1 MIRLLSLIIVALL
14 YVVPGSVQ
22 ALEPVRVV
30 VLPITVYAKEDLA
43 YLASEI
49 PKVIKKH
56 LKEDGAVILE
66 PDYVFS
72 TPVESMTSDDFR
84 RFGIKTGAD
93 YVVWGSMTRIGRQFS
108 LDIKTIASFGEEP
121 AYVAFKEGEK
131 IETLPGIVKDL
142 SRSLGLK
149 IFKQEIVSEVRVTGN
164 KRIEAD
170 AIERVI
176 QTAPGGIFSA
186 KDLSRD
192 LKSIYSMGY
201 FDDVRIEAEEGPKG
215 KVIIF
220 RVKEKATI
228 RVIRFKG
235 NKVYDDEKIM
245 ENLSLSTGS
254 ILNVFKLEKN
264 VRRIETLYKEKN
276 YHNTQVSYKIHPL
289 ANEQADLEFIIE
301 ESAKTWIKKIVF
313 KGNRAYSEKKLKKMM
328 KTAEKGMFSW
338 ITSSGDLSK
347 EDLLRDADR
356 IAAFYNNSGYIKAKV
371 GEPEVEYK
379 EDGIYVTFKIEEGPQ
394 FKVGKVD
401 IVGDLVLPK
410 EELNKW
416 IKISKEEYYSREV
429 IRNDLLALSDLYSDH
444 GYAYADIS
452 PRIEQD
458 FDNLVVD
465 ITYAIAKGK
474 EVYFE
479 RISIDGNT
487 ITRDKVIRREL
498 GVYEQELYSGV
509 ALKRGIQ
516 NLHRMDFFED
526 VKVNTEQGSTDDSM
540 RLNINVTEKPTGAFS
555 FGGGYST
562 DENLF
567 GMVSVSQRNLFGR
580 AQTLE
585 VKAQVG
591 GITNRYDI
599 SFIEPWLFDI
609 PLSAGFDIYN
619 WQTDYDEY
627 DKDAVGFRMNFGY
640 RIFDYTRASLG
651 YNYEIA
657 DIKNIDADASNDIKE
672 LEGENT
678 LSSIIA
684 GLRYDSRDKI
694 FNPTRGSVHRLTAEY
709 AGLGGDFNYYKAVLD
724 TGWYIPLFWETV
736 GFIHGRTGYAD
747 EHSGG
752 FLPDYEKFYLGG
764 INSVR
769 GFEWRGISLED
780 ENGAAIGG
788 DKFVQINLE
797 FIFPLIKKAGFVGVL
812 FYDMGNVYDKDDK
825 IEFDSLREGVG
836 FGFRWYSPMGPIR
849 IENGY
854 ILNPRDGEDQNG
866 RWEFS
871 MGAAF

>member
-1 MIRLLSLIIVALL
+1 
-14 YVVPGSVQ
+14 
-22 ALEPVRVV
+22 
-30 VLPITVYAKEDLA
+30 
-43 YLASEI
+43 
-49 PKVIKKH
+49 
-56 LKEDGAVILE
+56 
-66 PDYVFS
+66 
-72 TPVESMTSDDFR
+72 
-84 RFGIKTGAD
+84 
-93 YVVWGSMTRIGRQFS
+93 
-108 LDIKTIASFGEEP
+108 
-121 AYVAFKEGEK
+121 
-131 IETLPGIVKDL
+131 
-142 SRSLGLK
+142 
-149 IFKQEIVSEVRVTGN
+149 
-164 KRIEAD
+164 
-170 AIERVI
+170 
-176 QTAPGGIFSA
+176 
-186 KDLSRD
+186 
-192 LKSIYSMGY
+192 
-201 FDDVRIEAEEGPKG
+201 
-215 KVIIF
+215 
-220 RVKEKATI
+220 
-228 RVIRFKG
+228 
-235 NKVYDDEKIM
+235 
-245 ENLSLSTGS
+245 
-254 ILNVFKLEKN
+254 
-264 VRRIETLYKEKN
+264 
-276 YHNTQVSYKIHPL
+276 
-289 ANEQADLEFIIE
+289 
-301 ESAKTWIKKIVF
+301 
-313 KGNRAYSEKKLKKMM
+313 MM

-356 IAAFYNNSGYIKAKV
+356 IAAFYNNNGYIKAKV
-371 GEPEVEYK
+371 GEPAVEYK
-379 EDGIYVTFKIEEGPQ
+379 EDGIYVTFKIDEGPQ

-401 IVGDLVLPK
+401 IAGDLVLPK

-429 IRNDLLALSDLYSDH
+429 IRNDLLALSDLYSDY

-479 RISIDGNT
+479 RITIDGNT

-509 ALKRGIQ
+509 ELKRGIG

-526 VKVNTEQGSTDDSM
+526 VKVNTEQGSTDDTM

-562 DENLF
+562 DESLF

-591 GITNRYDI
+591 GITNAYNI
-599 SFIEPWLFDI
+599 SFVEPWLFDI

-627 DKDAVGFRMNFGY
+627 DKDAIGFRMRFGY
-640 RIFDYTRASLG
+640 RIFDYTRASIG

-657 DIKNIDADASNDIKE
+657 DIRNIDADASNDIKE

-678 LSSIIA
+678 LSSVTA

-709 AGLGGDFNYYKAVLD
+709 AGLGGDFNYNKAVLD
-724 TGWYIPLFWETV
+724 TGWYFPLLWETV
-736 GFIHGRTGYAD
+736 GFIHGRTGYAG

-764 INSVR
+764 INSMR
-769 GFEWRGISLED
+769 GFEWQGIHLED

-797 FIFPLIKKAGFVGVL
+797 FIVPLFKKAGLMGVL
-812 FYDMGNVYDKDDK
+812 FYDMGNVYDKDDN
-825 IEFDSLREGVG
+825 IELGSLREGAG
-836 FGFRWYSPMGPIR
+836 FGFRWYSPIGPIR

-854 ILNPRDGEDQNG
+854 ILDPRPGEDRNG

-871 MGAAF
+871 MGSAF